1 MTNKLLRLAS
11 KDSKGK
17 IRLVTISL
25 DWAEDGYVIQRVT
38 GQYGGKSTYQP
49 EIKISKGKAGRT
61 VTEQA
66 VLEFNSRVK
75 KYLDKGYKEIPEDVT
90 DINEE
95 ILNDL
100 VGVDKTNQE
109 GVLKPMLAKQ
119 ADKVATKVFDKE
131 FYASRKINGVR
142 CLIYFKDGEI
152 RTASRGSV
160 NYDLAIF
167 HIIVNEKLE
176 EFFKNHPDAILDG
189 EIYKHGMTLNQ
200 ISGICRTQATI
211 SDGKDLQFY
220 WYDIVDT
227 AASFSER
234 YKTMLEWKE
243 ELELADFDPYR
254 QYSPTE
260 LAIQFVPQ
268 ELVSGWFNM
277 KTMHDR
283 FVKEGFE
290 GLVIRSLTDVYGPGK
305 RSNAMIKIKEYKDA
319 EYTIV
324 GISEGRREED
334 MCFIMQTES
343 GAEFNA
349 KPIGDRELKQ
359 YYRQHIDE
367 MVGKKA
373 TVKYFEMSGAGT
385 DIPQQPIFIGI
396 RDYE

>member
-1 MTNKLLRLAS
+1 MQS
-11 KDSKGK
+11 KETLVSRDSKGK
-17 IRLVTISL
+17 IRLVTIDL
-25 DWAEDGYVIQRVT
+25 FWREDGYVIQRVT
-38 GQYGGKSTYQP
+38 GQWGGKSTFQP
-49 EIKISKGKAGRT
+49 EIVVSKGKAGRT

-66 VLEFNSRVK
+66 TLEFNSRIK
-75 KYLDKGYKEIPEDVT
+75 KYLDKGYKKVPEDV
-90 DINEE
+90 DDLNEE
-95 ILNDL
+95 VLNSI
-100 VGVDKTNQE
+100 VGVDKTNQD

-142 CLIYFKDGEI
+142 CLIFCNNGEI
-152 RTASRGSV
+152 KTASRGSV
-160 NYDLAIF
+160 NYDLAIL
-167 HIIVNEKLE
+167 HIISNPKLV
-176 EFFKNHPDAILDG
+176 EFFDNHPDAILDG

-200 ISGICRTQATI
+200 ISGICRTQSTVA
-211 SDGKDLQFY
+211 DGKDLQFY

-227 AASFSER
+227 TASFDDR
-234 YKTMLEWKE
+234 LQTMLDWKE

-254 QYSPTE
+254 QYSLDE

-277 KTMHDR
+277 KAMHDK

-349 KPIGDRELKQ
+349 KPVGDRALKQ
-359 YYRQHIDE
+359 YYRDHIDE
-367 MVGKKA
+367 MIGKQA

-385 DIPQQPIFIGI
+385 DIPQQPIFIGL